1 MNIEQQLKQLLK
13 WGEGETFYCFANA
26 DGKRWW
32 MPVRHMAIAMNLYQ
46 PSGVKGKLLKQGLPW
61 LHWNP
66 IVRKVLHTERL
77 QLKLGDELKE
87 LLERVFGQQDLEF
100 AIFGGTPCVHQKITI
115 QVSQKE
121 RILGYVKV
129 TESEDIYQIFDHEQ
143 QILDMLHCRGIS
155 QIPNCLYCG
164 TLKNGLH
171 LFVQSTIKTK
181 HSEVLH
187 VWNEN
192 HELFLNN
199 LVVCTRREIYFEES
213 DFYSD
218 LNKLKECLPVLG
230 NPSVIIK
237 TIQEVR
243 EKYAGKRVVFSA
255 FQADFTPWNM
265 FVEKGQLF
273 VFDWEYARMT
283 YPARLDY
290 FHFLMQTAIFEEH
303 LSVDEIFSRY
313 HSQRIA
319 LTKIWNDPDIALK
332 CYLLAIIS
340 IYMQREHGELE
351 ANTIKR
357 IGLWLNL
364 LRKLENVQ

>member
-13 WGEGETFYCFANA
+13 WGEGETFYCFTNA
-26 DGKRWW
+26 DGKCWW
-32 MPVRHMAIAMNLYQ
+32 MPARHMAIAMNLYQ
-46 PSGVKGKLLKQGLPW
+46 PSGAKGKLLKQGLPW
-61 LHWNP
+61 LHW
-66 IVRKVLHTERL
+66 ISVVRRALHAESL
-77 QLKLGDELKE
+77 QLALGDELKM
-87 LLERVFGQQDLEF
+87 LLEQVFGQQGLEF
-100 AIFGGTPCVHQKITI
+100 SIFGGTPCVHQKITI
-115 QVSQKE
+115 QISKDE

-129 TESEDIYQIFDHEQ
+129 TASKEIYAIFEHEK
-143 QILDMLHCRGIS
+143 QILDMLHSKGIS
-155 QIPNCLYCG
+155 QIPDCLYCG
-164 TLKNGLH
+164 TMKNGLH
-171 LFVQSTIKTK
+171 LFVQSTVKTK

-187 VWNEN
+187 VWNEI

-199 LVVCTRREIYFEES
+199 LTICTRREIYFEES

-237 TIQEVR
+237 SIQEVQ
-243 EKYAGKRVVFSA
+243 EKYAGKRVEFSA

-290 FHFLMQTAIFEEH
+290 FHFLIQTAVFEEH
-303 LSVDEIFSRY
+303 LSVDEIFCRY
-313 HSQRIA
+313 NSQKSVLI
-319 LTKIWNDPDIALK
+319 KIWDNPDIALK

-340 IYMQREHGELE
+340 IYIQREHGELE
-351 ANTIKR
+351 ENTIKR
-357 IGLWLNL
+357 IDFWLNL
-364 LRKLENVQ
+364 LHKLENVQ

>member
-1 MNIEQQLKQLLK
+1 METEQQLKQLLK

-26 DGKRWW
+26 EGKRWW

-46 PSGVKGKLLKQGLPW
+46 PSGVKGKLLKQWLPW

-77 QLKLGDELKE
+77 QLKLGDELRE
-87 LLERVFGQQDLEF
+87 LLERVFGLQELEF

-115 QVSQKE
+115 QISQKE

-129 TESEDIYQIFDHEQ
+129 TESREIYQIFDHEK
-143 QILDMLHCRGIS
+143 QILDMLHSKGIN

-171 LFVQSTIKTK
+171 LFVQSTVKTQQSK
-181 HSEVLH
+181 MIH
-187 VWNEN
+187 VWGEG

-199 LVVCTRREIYFEES
+199 LMIHTRQVIRFENS
-213 DFYSD
+213 DFCHD
-218 LNKLKECLPVLG
+218 LNIIEECMPMLG
-230 NPSVIIK
+230 NPKVLCK
-237 TIQEVR
+237 AIQDVKERYVSR
-243 EKYAGKRVVFSA
+243 MVEFSA

-265 FVEKGQLF
+265 FMEKGQLF

-283 YPARLDY
+283 YPPRLDY
-290 FHFLMQTAIFEEH
+290 FHFLIQTAIFEEH
-303 LSVDEIFSRY
+303 LSAEDIFQRY
-313 HSQRIA
+313 ILLRGRLTGIWENPNLA
-319 LTKIWNDPDIALK
+319 LQ

-340 IYMQREHGELE
+340 IYLQREQRKLGED
-351 ANTIKR
+351 TIRR
-357 IGLWLNL
+357 IDLWLEL
-364 LRKLENVQ
+364 LDKIKNK